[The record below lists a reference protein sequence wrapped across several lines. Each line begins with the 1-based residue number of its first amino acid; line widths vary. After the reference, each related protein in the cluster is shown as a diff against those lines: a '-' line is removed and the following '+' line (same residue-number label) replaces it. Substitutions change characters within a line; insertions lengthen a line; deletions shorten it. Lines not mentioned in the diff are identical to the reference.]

1 MSIAAQPV
9 SQPASGAIF
18 AEFSRIRPQDQAWI
32 EKTITAEDIDAF
44 AAVSGD
50 TNPLHLD
57 DEFAQRTTFQ
67 RRVAHG
73 MLVASYL
80 STLIGT
86 RLPGPGALWMQQSFR
101 WLAPVFIGDV
111 IKVCLT
117 VTHVSQSTRVVSVAV
132 GATNQAGR
140 TVMEGEGK
148 VMLLEERKSEET
160 SAVAGRAV
168 FVSGGSR
175 GIGAAIAR
183 AFAAAGADV
192 AVNFQHHKE
201 SAEELCRGLVMQPNG
216 AGRIQAVAVQSDV
229 ADANAVAAAMDSASD
244 AFGKPMDFLIHTAA
258 PPAYGRP
265 FLETSWDDVDRQ
277 LAVQLRGAFNCCQ
290 AVLPGMVQRN
300 FGAIVHIGAAMTWGV
315 PAPNWSAFLAAK
327 AALKSLTKSLASEFG
342 PRGIRVNMVSPGMTE
357 TDAIADIPE
366 RMRKVQ
372 AMQTPLRRLG
382 RPEDIA
388 QTALFLCSPA
398 GAFITGTDVPVCGGS
413 VM

>member
-1 MSIAAQPV
+1 MSIAAQPAP
-9 SQPASGAIF
+9 QPATGAIF
-18 AEFSRIRPQDQAWI
+18 AEFSRICPQDQAWI

-57 DEFAQRTTFQ
+57 DAFAQRTTFQ

-101 WLAPVFIGDV
+101 WLAPVFIGDL
-111 IKVCLT
+111 IRVCLT

-132 GATNQAGR
+132 AATNQGRR

-148 VMLLEERKSEET
+148 VMLLEEHKSEET
-160 SAVAGRAV
+160 PAVAGRAV

-183 AFAAAGADV
+183 AFASAGADV
-192 AVNFQHHKE
+192 AVNFQHHQE
-201 SAEELCRGLVMQPNG
+201 SAEELCRALANS
-216 AGRIQAVAVQSDV
+216 AARIQAVAVRSDV
-229 ADANAVAAAMDSASD
+229 ADANALRAAVESAAD
-244 AFGKPMDFLIHTAA
+244 TFGKPVDFLIHTAA
-258 PPAYGRP
+258 PPANGRP

-277 LAVQLRGAFNCCQ
+277 LAVQLHGAFNCCQ

-342 PRGIRVNMVSPGMTE
+342 PRGIRVNMISPGLTE
-357 TDAIADIPE
+357 TDSIAEVPE

-372 AMQTPLRRLG
+372 AMQTPLRRLAK
-382 RPEDIA
+382 PEDIA
-388 QTALFLCSPA
+388 QAALFLCSPA
-398 GAFITGTDVPVCGGS
+398 GAFITGADVPVCGGS